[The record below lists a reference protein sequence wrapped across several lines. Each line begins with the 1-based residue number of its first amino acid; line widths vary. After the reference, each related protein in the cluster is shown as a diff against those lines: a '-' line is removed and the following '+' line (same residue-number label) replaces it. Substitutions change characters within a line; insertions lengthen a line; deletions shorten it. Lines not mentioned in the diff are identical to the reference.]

1 MVFRAA
7 DGIVVRTSPEFLD
20 YSLRSLE
27 EIGLIRFGAGSSEG
41 PDGLM
46 DCTITGEG
54 RKFLR
59 RLLMHPGRKDAPE
72 YAVLKPKSAQNRAL
86 PASR

>member
-41 PDGLM
+41 PDRELM
-46 DCTITGEG
+46 D
-54 RKFLR
+54 
-59 RLLMHPGRKDAPE
+59 
-72 YAVLKPKSAQNRAL
+72 
-86 PASR
+86 